1 MTSIIT
7 VIERKCND
15 NAHSPPLI
23 RCRVSVTHIAK
34 CTHYYIEDKSIA
46 RPESRRR
53 KNNEWINSLD
63 NQLSAQTP

>member
-1 MTSIIT
+1 MTSITT

-15 NAHSPPLI
+15 NAHSPFLI
-23 RCRVSVTHIAK
+23 RCRVSVTDIVKYTRYH
-34 CTHYYIEDKSIA
+34 IEDKSIA